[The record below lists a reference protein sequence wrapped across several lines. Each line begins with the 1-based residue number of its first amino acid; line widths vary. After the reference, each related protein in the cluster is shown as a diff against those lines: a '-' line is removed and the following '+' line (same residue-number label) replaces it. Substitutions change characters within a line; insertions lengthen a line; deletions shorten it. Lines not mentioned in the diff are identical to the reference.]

1 MQHGSDEDI
10 YDKVPFQRSLY
21 QREEISEHFYMK
33 PETELSQSTHSQPWY
48 SSYASSYMA
57 WHQYKRI
64 PQSFWGLTSIGAK

>member
-33 PETELSQSTHSQPWY
+33 PETELSQSTHSQP
-48 SSYASSYMA
+48 
-57 WHQYKRI
+57 
-64 PQSFWGLTSIGAK
+64 